1 MEFSFRINEFEWNK
15 FDVREFVSV
24 LIEVLWYCI
33 GGLVLYG
40 STVLSKPVTQGEH
53 LECFCI
59 FGIGSCR

>member
-1 MEFSFRINEFEWNK
+1 MEFFFRINEFEWNK

-40 STVLSKPVTQGEH
+40 STVLSKPVTH
-53 LECFCI
+53 
-59 FGIGSCR
+59 